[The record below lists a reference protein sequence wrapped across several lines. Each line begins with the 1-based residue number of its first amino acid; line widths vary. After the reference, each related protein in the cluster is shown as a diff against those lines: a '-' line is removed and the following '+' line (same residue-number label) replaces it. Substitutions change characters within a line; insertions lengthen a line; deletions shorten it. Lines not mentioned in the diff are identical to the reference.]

1 MPINLNTDKI
11 KDMLAALR
19 NVNIRDLQNIDARQI
34 GEMLRRRVDIILN
47 VVLVLVTIVVTTGIA
62 KGHGKRSGIL
72 TWEIKQLEER
82 GAAVKGSERLKGEYS
97 AFLESFPGPILTDQ
111 LINKLSEF
119 AADRQVR
126 ILSFSPVKEKSDNYI
141 KVAGVQINIAS
152 SDYKNIVLFMKD
164 VEDAPHALQVGQW
177 SAKMKEQRI
186 NEGAEEFRK
195 QTVEVN
201 MQISAI
207 QLNDE

>member
-1 MPINLNTDKI
+1 MNTDKI

-19 NVNIRDLQNIDARQI
+19 NVNIKDLQNIDAQQL
-34 GEMLRRRVDIILN
+34 GEMLRKRVDIILN
-47 VVLVLVTIVVTTGIA
+47 VVLVLVTIVVTTGIVT
-62 KGHGKRSGIL
+62 GYGKRSQTL
-72 TWEIKQLEER
+72 AWEIKQLEER
-82 GAAVKGSERLKGEYS
+82 GEAVKESERLKGEYS
-97 AFLESFPGPILTDQ
+97 AFLESFPEPIATDQ
-111 LINKLSEF
+111 LINKLSKF
-119 AADRQVR
+119 AADRQVQ

-152 SDYKNIVLFMKD
+152 GDYKNIVLFMKD

-195 QTVEVN
+195 QTVEASI
-201 MQISAI
+201 QIGAI
-207 QLNDE
+207 QLKDE

>member
-1 MPINLNTDKI
+1 MNVNVDKI
-11 KDMLAALR
+11 KDWVASLR
-19 NVNIRDLQNIDARQI
+19 NLNIKDLQNIDARQL
-34 GEMLRRRVDIILN
+34 GDMLRQRIDIVLN
-47 VVLVLVTIVVTTGIA
+47 ITLVLVTMAATVIIV
-62 KGHGKRSGIL
+62 KGSDKRSEML

-82 GAAVKGSERLKGEYS
+82 GEAVKESERLKGEYS
-97 AFLESFPGPILTDQ
+97 AFLESFPGSIVTDQ

-119 AADRQVR
+119 AAARQVQ

-164 VEDAPHALQVGQW
+164 VEDAPYALQVGQW
-177 SAKMKEQRI
+177 SAKMKEQRVT
-186 NEGAEEFRK
+186 EGAEKFRK

>member
-1 MPINLNTDKI
+1 MSMNVNVDKI
-11 KDMLAALR
+11 KDWVASLR
-19 NVNIRDLQNIDARQI
+19 NLNIKDLQNIDARQL
-34 GEMLRRRVDIILN
+34 GDMLRQRIDIVLN
-47 VVLVLVTIVVTTGIA
+47 ITLVLVTMAATVIIV
-62 KGHGKRSGIL
+62 KGSDKRSEML

-82 GAAVKGSERLKGEYS
+82 GEAVKESERLKGEYS
-97 AFLESFPGPILTDQ
+97 AFLESFPGSIVTDQ

-119 AADRQVR
+119 AAARQVQ

-164 VEDAPHALQVGQW
+164 VEDAPYALQVGQW
-177 SAKMKEQRI
+177 SAKMKEQRVT
-186 NEGAEEFRK
+186 EGAEKFRK